1 MVFIFSN
8 YSSNIPSYVKI
19 ITKQSLNQNSSYFL
33 SIYLVMEGIS
43 MPDQNHKKAKTI
55 NINLTEAEYEKVKQ
69 LAEVRDL
76 NPTAYTRLTALGNRI
91 KPTVVYPADERIDEL
106 EKENQEL
113 KRQVMAGYGQ
123 YEVTREDFDNL
134 EEQYYRYAGYV
145 NTFKDFLQYIQND
158 AEYINLTGY
167 KSDEKLKEEIRDIIK
182 KLNNRE

>member
-1 MVFIFSN
+1 M
-8 YSSNIPSYVKI
+8 
-19 ITKQSLNQNSSYFL
+19 

-55 NINLTEAEYEKVKQ
+55 NINLTEEEYDKVKQ

-91 KPTVVYPADERIDEL
+91 KPTVVYPADERIEEL
-106 EKENQEL
+106 EKENQNL
-113 KRQVMAGYGQ
+113 KKQLTAGYGQ

-145 NTFKDFLQYIQND
+145 NTFKAFLQYVQND
-158 AEYINLTGY
+158 AEYINLNGY
-167 KSDEKLKEEIRDIIK
+167 KNDEKLKEEIRDAISTFF
-182 KLNNRE
+182 